1 MEIATRFV
9 ASGIEDSWDEG
20 ENVNAKNEH
29 DDTVLMC
36 ASRDGRLDMVRALL
50 KYNGVDVNMKNKNG
64 KTVLDGARDRECD
77 DAARVLEE
85 HRE

>member
-1 MEIATRFV
+1 
-9 ASGIEDSWDEG
+9 
-20 ENVNAKNEH
+20 
-29 DDTVLMC
+29 
-36 ASRDGRLDMVRALL
+36 
-50 KYNGVDVNMKNKNG
+50 MKNKNG